1 MRSGVRSREMAT
13 ELTENEATH
22 ASRRG
27 GDRGTDR
34 ALKTKTIEEEK
45 F

>member
-13 ELTENEATH
+13 ELTENEAIHT
-22 ASRRG
+22 SRRG
-27 GDRGTDR
+27 EDRARDR
-34 ALKTKTIEEEK
+34 ALKTKITEEEK

>member
-13 ELTENEATH
+13 ELTENEAIHT
-22 ASRRG
+22 SRRG
-27 GDRGTDR
+27 GDTGRDR
-34 ALKTKTIEEEK
+34 ALKTKATEEEK